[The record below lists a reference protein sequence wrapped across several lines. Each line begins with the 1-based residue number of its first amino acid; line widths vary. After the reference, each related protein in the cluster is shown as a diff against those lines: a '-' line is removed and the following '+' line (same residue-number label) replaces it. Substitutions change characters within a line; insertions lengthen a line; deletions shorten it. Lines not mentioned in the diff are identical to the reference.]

1 MKIKVNICGRSLILP
16 TKAADE
22 IMELAFKHGEVI
34 EDKWNRGVDG
44 GEAFYTTHVYEI
56 DPSKFYFNTEMVT
69 DGQYEMFK
77 LAGKP

>member
-1 MKIKVNICGRSLILP
+1 MKIKMNICGRSLIMP
-16 TKAADE
+16 AEVAND
-22 IMELAFKHGEVI
+22 IMELAFLRGEVI

-44 GEAFYTTHVYEI
+44 GEAFYTTHVYDI
-56 DPSKFYFNTEMVT
+56 DPSKFHFTPELIT

>member
-1 MKIKVNICGRSLILP
+1 MDIANK
-16 TKAADE
+16 
-22 IMELAFKHGEVI
+22 IMELAFLRGEVI

-44 GEAFYTTHVYEI
+44 GEAFYTTHVYDI
-56 DPSKFYFNTEMVT
+56 DPSKFHFTPELIT

>member
-1 MKIKVNICGRSLILP
+1 MKIKMNICGRSLILP
-16 TKAADE
+16 AEVAND
-22 IMELAFKHGEVI
+22 IMELAFLRGEAI

-56 DPSKFYFNTEMVT
+56 DPSKFYFTPELIT